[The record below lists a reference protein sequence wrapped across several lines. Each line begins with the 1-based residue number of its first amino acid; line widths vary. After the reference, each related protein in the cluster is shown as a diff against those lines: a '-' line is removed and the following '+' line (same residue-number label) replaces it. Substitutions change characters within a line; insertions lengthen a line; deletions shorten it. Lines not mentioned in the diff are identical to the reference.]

1 MVAVHMIGHGNEY
14 GKADYDGEGFVLR
27 TFIIHRRGQET
38 VKVGYGFGQ
47 GQSTGKLTGIDGH
60 DRLDGRRAGNQ
71 MRRVAIRGNR
81 SAEEHVMQKGRIGP
95 CGLLLW
101 N

>member
-1 MVAVHMIGHGNEY
+1 MIGHRDES
-14 GKADYDGEGFVLR
+14 GKADYDNERFVLR

-38 VKVGYGFGQ
+38 VKMGCSFGQ
-47 GQSTGKLTGIDGH
+47 GQSTGELTLIDGH
-60 DRLDGRRAGNQ
+60 DTLDGRRAGNQ
-71 MRRVAIRGNR
+71 MRRVARRGNR
-81 SAEEHVMQKGRIGP
+81 AAEERVMQKGRIGP

>member
-1 MVAVHMIGHGNEY
+1 MTTNDLYYGRSLYIGEVKKRLSREY
-14 GKADYDGEGFVLR
+14 C
-27 TFIIHRRGQET
+27 
-38 VKVGYGFGQ
+38 FGQ
-47 GQSTGKLTGIDGH
+47 GQSTGKLTSIDGH
-60 DRLDGRRAGNQ
+60 DTLDGRRAGNQ

-81 SAEEHVMQKGRIGP
+81 AAEERVMQKGRIGP